1 MATWGPTFKDQPPNA
16 QSPSL
21 GAERIRESRTAVE
34 ARIANEHR
42 THLDGTSGVANLDG
56 VHKRGSAAVY
66 VSDSHPTTF
75 PNGDALT
82 AVADGKLWYKSD
94 TKQLHVYVHAA
105 GIDASERWVPVQMAG
120 LQEIASLV
128 FEGDVDF
135 QGAVQFAGGIILPV
149 LATAPVSP
157 VNGQIWLLEV

>member
-1 MATWGPTFKDQPPNA
+1 MATWGPTFKDQPTNA

-21 GAERIRESRTAVE
+21 GAERIRESRSAVE

-82 AVADGKLWYKSD
+82 AVADGKVWYKSD
-94 TKQLHVYVHAA
+94 TRQLHVYVHAA
-105 GIDASERWVPVQMAG
+105 GIDASERWVPIQG
-120 LQEIASLV
+120 ASLE
-128 FEGDVDF
+128 EGDIVF
-135 QGAVQFAGGIILPV
+135 NGEVEFTNTLIIPV
-149 LATAPVSP
+149 LEADPAAP
-157 VNGQIWLLEV
+157 VNGQIWMRE